1 MHRLALPALPLAL
14 MLACAG
20 DDAATATDAS
30 TTDASTTDA
39 TGANTGESSDSE
51 TGTTGAPA
59 SAAPRYFLRIDDDPV
74 PPVVLEMDKE
84 KSLEVFGEAAARDLV
99 LLEVD
104 TQPMLLN
111 ALAAIQGACGT
122 QWKNNNADPKH
133 NCGLTELGKSFGTQ
147 WQTSSEFSM
156 VRMLTMTPAN
166 AAIKGTSLEPMYNV
180 LAQINDPNLKFSKVL
195 AATLGIKE
203 TDTFLSLAQLATAL
217 RQTLLASHPN
227 VNNIEGRLPITLWDA
242 ANDMAPLAE
251 RFGPVGGHPGVLD
264 PKIPTSSDA
273 LTPDFKMKVIA
284 ESNLRWV
291 DGIDLSEGGGDM
303 FVVEGGSILT
313 FDFLD
318 PKKLEIVGIA
328 PEPAVDMGFGI
339 IEHDGWIDSCEDHG
353 ACTGNFPAQ
362 WMTESGE
369 IKDGAPVPGKIWD
382 FAPYLIEHIVAR
394 AALVA
399 FAELAYEKC
408 LIFNYNKT
416 KCQAGIW
423 IGPVADAGQ
432 LRPPEFPPGPVGWS
446 AFRAYDEPVPPPQFI
461 WELFLGIAQVALH
474 DVNGDAAPN
483 DPNDIPEGA
492 LNPVFQLKGVKIGL
506 TAEQMIEQIRPS
518 LQSQSDKLADVILGK
533 YWKNNSHLDFYYRRA
548 AGDGPDA
555 GAPHLFFVAPSDKRP
570 DPDAPDQL
578 AAYNYPRPGFFNCPD
593 LSDPCKISETVVPG
607 LADSEHEKLRLS
619 PGETTVYV
627 QDDRGDTYEVV
638 FFVPASQ
645 DPREIV
651 AHPRKLP

>member
-14 MLACAG
+14 LLACAG
-20 DDAATATDAS
+20 DDAGTATDTDATTTTEATATQA
-30 TTDASTTDA
+30 
-39 TGANTGESSDSE
+39 GTGESSESD
-51 TGTTGAPA
+51 TATTGAPA
-59 SAAPRYFLRIDDDPV
+59 GASPRYFLRIDDDPV
-74 PPVVLEMDKE
+74 PPVVLEMDK
-84 KSLEVFGEAAARDLV
+84 KKTLEVFGEAAARDLV

-111 ALAAIQGACGT
+111 ALAAIQGACGNL
-122 QWKNNNADPKH
+122 WKNNSPDPKH
-133 NCGLTELGKSFGTQ
+133 NCGLTELGKSFGPQ
-147 WQTSSEFSM
+147 WKGSSEYSM

-203 TDTFLSLAQLATAL
+203 TDTFLSLPQLATAL

-227 VNNIEGRLPITLWDA
+227 VDNIEGRLPITLWDA

-251 RFGPVGGHPGVLD
+251 RFGPVGEHPGVLD

-273 LTPDFKMKVIA
+273 LTPEFRMKVVA

-303 FVVEGGSILT
+303 FVVEGDAILS

-318 PKKLEIVGIA
+318 PTKLEIHGLA
-328 PEPAVDMGFGI
+328 AEPAVDMGFGI
-339 IEHDGWIDSCEDHG
+339 IEHNGWIGACEDHG
-353 ACTGNFPAQ
+353 ACTSNFPAQ
-362 WMTESGE
+362 WLTEQGE
-369 IKDGAPVPGKIWD
+369 VKEGAPVLGKIWD
-382 FAPYLIEHIVAR
+382 YAPYLIEHIVAR

-399 FAELAYEKC
+399 FVELAYEKC
-408 LIFNYNKT
+408 LIFNYNNT

-423 IGPVADAGQ
+423 IGPVADAKQ
-432 LRPPEFPPGPVGWS
+432 LRPPEFAPGPLGWS

-474 DVNGDAAPN
+474 DVDGDGAPN
-483 DPNDIPEGA
+483 DPKDIPEGE

-506 TAEQMIEQIRPS
+506 TAEQMIAQIRPS
-518 LQSQSDKLADVILGK
+518 LQAQSDKLADVILGQ

-578 AAYNYPRPGFFNCPD
+578 AAYNYQKPGFFNCLA
-593 LSDPCKISETVVPG
+593 LSDPCKISSKVLPG
-607 LADSEHEKLRLS
+607 LSDSEHEKLRLD
-619 PGETTVYV
+619 PGETVIYA
-627 QDDRGDTYEVV
+627 QDDRNDTYELT

-651 AHPRKLP
+651 AHVRKL